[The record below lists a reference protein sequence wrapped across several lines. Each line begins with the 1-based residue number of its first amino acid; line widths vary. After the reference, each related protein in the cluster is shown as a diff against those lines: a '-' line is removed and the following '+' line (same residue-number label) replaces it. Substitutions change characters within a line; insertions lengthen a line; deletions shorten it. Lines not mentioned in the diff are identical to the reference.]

1 MAINFK
7 VIIVLLA
14 KAKDLIE
21 AENEVGVEVVLK
33 VKVVTVEVA
42 LIEAVTFKVA
52 LIESTVTHVKVA
64 TLEVALVKLN
74 VALQAKTQVQSACF
88 ERAPQCPFSQI
99 LTAEL
104 FFFF

>member
-1 MAINFK
+1 MCY
-7 VIIVLLA
+7 LT
-14 KAKDLIE
+14 
-21 AENEVGVEVVLK
+21 VEVVLK

-42 LIEAVTFKVA
+42 LIEAVTLKVA
-52 LIESTVTHVKVA
+52 LIEAVTLKVVLIESTVTHVKVA

>member
-42 LIEAVTFKVA
+42 LIEAVTLKVA
-52 LIESTVTHVKVA
+52 LIEAVTLKVA
-64 TLEVALVKLN
+64 L
-74 VALQAKTQVQSACF
+74 
-88 ERAPQCPFSQI
+88 I
-99 LTAEL
+99 
-104 FFFF
+104 